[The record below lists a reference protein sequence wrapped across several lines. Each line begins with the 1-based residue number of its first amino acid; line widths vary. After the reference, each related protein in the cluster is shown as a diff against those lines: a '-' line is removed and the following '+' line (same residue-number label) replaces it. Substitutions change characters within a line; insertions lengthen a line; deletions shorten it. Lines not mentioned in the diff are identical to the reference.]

1 MPIIQ
6 TYNRL
11 TRAFPGGPHPAQVVI
26 SASDVTTP
34 RVQAAIADLRRRAL
48 ATNTMFEPVTVD
60 VNAARSAAVVNI
72 PIAGD
77 GSDRTSQNAVN
88 LLRSTLVPSTVGSV
102 GTAYVAGPTASSMD
116 FNHQLRSRVPFVFAF
131 VLGMAFLILMWTFRS
146 LTIAATTV
154 VLNLLSVAAA
164 YGALVAGFQWGWLQH
179 LLHFTPT
186 GAIASYLP
194 LFLFVILFGLSMDY
208 HVFVLSRVREEYL
221 SGYGTR
227 EAVRRGVSRS
237 AGVITSAAI
246 IMVAVFGT
254 WTTVGEVA
262 LKELGF
268 GLATAVLL
276 DATVVRGVLLPA
288 VMSLLGERNWYM
300 PRWLRRIP
308 SNKRNE
314 VRPPTWSALPPPEP
328 AWTRTR

>member
-1 MPIIQ
+1 
-6 TYNRL
+6 
-11 TRAFPGGPHPAQVVI
+11 
-26 SASDVTTP
+26 
-34 RVQAAIADLRRRAL
+34 
-48 ATNTMFEPVTVD
+48 
-60 VNAARSAAVVNI
+60 
-72 PIAGD
+72 
-77 GSDRTSQNAVN
+77 
-88 LLRSTLVPSTVGSV
+88 
-102 GTAYVAGPTASSMD
+102 
-116 FNHQLRSRVPFVFAF
+116 
-131 VLGMAFLILMWTFRS
+131 
-146 LTIAATTV
+146 
-154 VLNLLSVAAA
+154 
-164 YGALVAGFQWGWLQH
+164 
-179 LLHFTPT
+179 
-186 GAIASYLP
+186 
-194 LFLFVILFGLSMDY
+194 
-208 HVFVLSRVREEYL
+208 
-221 SGYGTR
+221 
-227 EAVRRGVSRS
+227 
-237 AGVITSAAI
+237 VITSAAI